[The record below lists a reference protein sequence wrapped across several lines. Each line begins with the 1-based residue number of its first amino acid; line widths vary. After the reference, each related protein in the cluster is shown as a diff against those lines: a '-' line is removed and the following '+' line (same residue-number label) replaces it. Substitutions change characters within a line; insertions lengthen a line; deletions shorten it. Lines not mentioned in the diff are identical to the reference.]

1 MNWKT
6 IVACGMLLGLLSS
19 VSFAQHQRL
28 ATGGTSPGARLP
40 NATNGGGTFNRGITT
55 GQGSITSTGRTGG
68 IVQPNATSTPTS
80 KTVSPNTSTIDPTAG
95 DVRPNAGTV
104 PNRVTVP
111 DSTGLGNR
119 TNVGP
124 NSQ

>member
-6 IVACGMLLGLLSS
+6 IVACGMLLGLLST
-19 VSFAQHQRL
+19 VSFAQRQRL
-28 ATGGTSPGARLP
+28 NSGGTLPGARLP
-40 NATNGGGTFNRGITT
+40 NAVHSGGTFNSGVGV
-55 GQGSITSTGRTGG
+55 GQGSTTSNGHKGG
-68 IVQPNATSTPTS
+68 TVQPNATSTPTTR
-80 KTVSPNTSTIDPTAG
+80 TVSPNTSTIDPNTNTI
-95 DVRPNAGTV
+95 RPNAGTV
-104 PNRVTVP
+104 PDRVTVP